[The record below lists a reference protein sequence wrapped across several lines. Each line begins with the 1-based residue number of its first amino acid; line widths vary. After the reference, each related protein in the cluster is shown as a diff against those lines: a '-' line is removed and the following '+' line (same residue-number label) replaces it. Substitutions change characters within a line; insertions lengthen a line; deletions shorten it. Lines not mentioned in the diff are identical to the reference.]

1 MIAVVKNDGVVF
13 QSGILQFLELR
24 PDLCVHLGDLV
35 MVLGPILAHL
45 RMIGVIGGDTH
56 FGRIVDLRVR
66 AFADSA
72 FVTGREVEDSE
83 ERLILVG
90 TVSPMPFPSTFI
102 PYLTFLAEVVIFFGV
117 VRAVVAELTQVRGIH
132 LVLGWQAGH
141 ASHVLGTG

>member
-1 MIAVVKNDGVVF
+1 MVSSSNPASFNSLSFAPTWASISVILSWYWA
-13 QSGILQFLELR
+13 QS
-24 PDLCVHLGDLV
+24 
-35 MVLGPILAHL
+35 LAHL

-90 TVSPMPFPSTFI
+90 AVSPMPFPSTFI

-132 LVLGWQAGH
+132 LVIGWQAGH
-141 ASHVLGTG
+141 AAHVLGTG